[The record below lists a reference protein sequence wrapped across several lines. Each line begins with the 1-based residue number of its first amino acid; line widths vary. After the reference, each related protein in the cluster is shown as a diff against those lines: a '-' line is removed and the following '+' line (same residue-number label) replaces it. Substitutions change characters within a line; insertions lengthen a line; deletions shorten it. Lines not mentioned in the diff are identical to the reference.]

1 MKFRSLV
8 QISDFRTKFK
18 IEMTTS
24 SLLKPPSKIAPMKFW
39 FVHRSADRNKQ
50 LFDKSKKV
58 KVGESQKNF
67 NEKRTRTI

>member
-1 MKFRSLV
+1 
-8 QISDFRTKFK
+8 
-18 IEMTTS
+18 MTTS